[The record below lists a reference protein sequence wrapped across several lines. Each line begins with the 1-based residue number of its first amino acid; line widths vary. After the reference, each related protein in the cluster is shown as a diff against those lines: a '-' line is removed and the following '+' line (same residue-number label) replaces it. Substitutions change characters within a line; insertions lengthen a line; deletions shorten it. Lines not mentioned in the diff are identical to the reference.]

1 MTITMTR
8 LFLRAVKMARHQ
20 LQNIKGAFTAS
31 LGVIIIGGVTLSL
44 SPQTLAS
51 SSPTITLIIDDIGY
65 NLRNGLRAVNLP
77 GAVSYAILPHTP
89 YSQRLA
95 KTAHQQGKTVM
106 LHAPMTNVH
115 QRSPG
120 PGTLSPS
127 MDRETF
133 DQELK
138 KALADIPFVQGVN
151 NHMGSELTQDS
162 IRMQWLMEEVSKR
175 RLFFID
181 SRTTAKSVA
190 AKTARS
196 NGIPSMSRDVF
207 LDHIRTP
214 EAVSEAFDTLIRQA
228 KRNGHAVGIGHPHS
242 VTLDMLEARLPELRA
257 QGIRLISVPDQ
268 LLAMG
273 QVYQDIQ
280 PAFVAPQTT
289 PPARSPAF
297 WRSEIQQLTRYKE
310 ADVTHPK
317 IIRKDVIIRK
327 ETLDR
332 HQINRNEKEAVQ
344 RQQLLPEIPEGTEFP
359 KLKVQQPSNDQA
371 ERDMSLQPVHQPGWL
386 TPKENQSWTTP
397 VNNTPLAK

>member
-1 MTITMTR
+1 MTR
-8 LFLRAVKMARHQ
+8 FILRTLTTVRHQ
-20 LQNIKGAFTAS
+20 LKNTRDTFAS
-31 LGVIIIGGVTLSL
+31 SLKAIIFGSAALSL
-44 SPQTLAS
+44 SPMVVAS

-77 GAVSYAILPHTP
+77 GAITFAVLPHTP

-95 KTAHQQGKTVM
+95 KTAHKQGKTVM

-115 QRSPG
+115 HRAPG
-120 PGTLSPS
+120 PGTLTPT

-138 KALADIPFVQGVN
+138 NALADIPFVQGVN

-162 IRMQWLMEEVSKR
+162 VRMQWLMEEVSKR

-214 EAVSEAFDTLIRQA
+214 EAVHEAFDTLVRHA

-242 VTLDMLEARLPELRA
+242 VTLEMLEARLPELRE

-268 LLAMG
+268 LVVMG
-273 QVYQDIQ
+273 QVYQDS
-280 PAFVAPQTT
+280 PPVFAAPNNL
-289 PPARSPAF
+289 PSRSPAF

-310 ADVTHPK
+310 TDITHSK
-317 IIRKDVIIRK
+317 IIRRDVVIRRQ
-327 ETLDR
+327 EINRQQL
-332 HQINRNEKEAVQ
+332 NRNEKEAVQ
-344 RQQLLPEIPEGTEFP
+344 RRQLLPEIPPGTEFP
-359 KLKVQQPSNDQA
+359 QLKRQQTSPDNGQ
-371 ERDMSLQPVHQPGWL
+371 ERDITLQPAHQPEWL
-386 TPKENQSWTTP
+386 TPVSK
-397 VNNTPLAK
+397 

>member
-1 MTITMTR
+1 M
-8 LFLRAVKMARHQ
+8 
-20 LQNIKGAFTAS
+20 
-31 LGVIIIGGVTLSL
+31 SL
-44 SPQTLAS
+44 SPQAQAS

-65 NLRNGLRAVNLP
+65 NLRNGMRAVNLP
-77 GAVSYAILPHTP
+77 GAVSFAILPHTP

-95 KTAHQQGKTVM
+95 KTAHKQGKTVM

-115 QRSPG
+115 HRAPG
-120 PGTLSPS
+120 PGTLTPT
-127 MDRETF
+127 MDRATF

-162 IRMQWLMEEVSKR
+162 VRMQWLMEEVSKR

-214 EAVSEAFDTLIRQA
+214 EAVNEAFDTLVRHA

-242 VTLDMLEARLPELRA
+242 ITLEMLEARLPELRA
-257 QGIRLISVPDQ
+257 QGIRLISVQDQ

-273 QVYQDIQ
+273 QVYQDSQ
-280 PAFVAPQTT
+280 PAFVAPQST

-297 WRSEIQQLTRYKE
+297 WKSQIQQLTRYKE
-310 ADVTHPK
+310 TDVTHPK
-317 IIRKDVIIRK
+317 VIRKDVIIRK

-332 HQINRNEKEAVQ
+332 QSLNRSEKEAVQ
-344 RQQLLPEIPEGTEFP
+344 RQQLLPETPPGNEFP
-359 KLKVQQPSNDQA
+359 QLKKLQIIPGNESGKDVT
-371 ERDMSLQPVHQPGWL
+371 HQPAHQPDWL
-386 TPKENQSWTTP
+386 TPVTR
-397 VNNTPLAK
+397 